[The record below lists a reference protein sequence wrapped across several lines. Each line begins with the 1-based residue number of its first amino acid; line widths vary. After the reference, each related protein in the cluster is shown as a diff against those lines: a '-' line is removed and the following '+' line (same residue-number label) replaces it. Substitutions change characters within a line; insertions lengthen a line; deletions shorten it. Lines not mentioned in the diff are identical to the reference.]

1 MSQPDK
7 RGPGRAKVLSHE
19 ERRGRILEAAGQLFV
34 DEGYASTNMERIAQ
48 SSGMSKKTL
57 YQMFESKE
65 ALFAALVCDVEVSEP
80 GDSAQ
85 ADTGQTPEQ
94 LLTEAL
100 IRIAAWVLAPRQI
113 ELTRLV
119 ISESRNAPDLAS
131 RFRKQGI
138 ETGRQ
143 ILLAHLRAIRDSNRL
158 KIENLDQV
166 ASILFGAAIGDLQL
180 RALTGEDIDAER
192 QESLMREKLSTVV
205 NIVLSG
211 MKTFDL

>member
-1 MSQPDK
+1 MSQLDK
-7 RGPGRAKVLSHE
+7 RGPGRAKVISHE

-80 GDSAQ
+80 IEPVQTDAS
-85 ADTGQTPEQ
+85 QTPEH

-100 IRIAAWVLAPRQI
+100 IRITAWVLAPRQI
-113 ELTRLV
+113 GLTRLV
-119 ISESRNAPDLAS
+119 IAESRNAPELAS

-143 ILLAHLRAIRDSNRL
+143 ILLAHLRVIRDLHRV
-158 KIENLDQV
+158 KRENLDQA
-166 ASILFGAAIGDLQL
+166 ASILFGAAVGDLQL

-192 QESLMREKLSTVV
+192 QDSVMRERLSSVV
-205 NIVLSG
+205 NLVLS
-211 MKTFDL
+211 DLKKFAP

>member
-19 ERRGRILEAAGQLFV
+19 ERRGRILEAAGLLFV

-80 GDSAQ
+80 SDSTQ
-85 ADTGQTPEQ
+85 TDVGQTPEQ

-119 ISESRNAPDLAS
+119 ISESRNAPDLAT

-205 NIVLSG
+205 NIVLSD
-211 MKTFDL
+211 MKTFAL

>member
-1 MSQPDK
+1 MSQLDK
-7 RGPGRAKVLSHE
+7 RGPGRAKVISHE

-80 GDSAQ
+80 IEPVQTDAS
-85 ADTGQTPEQ
+85 QTPEH

-100 IRIAAWVLAPRQI
+100 IRITAWVLAPRQI
-113 ELTRLV
+113 GLTRLV
-119 ISESRNAPDLAS
+119 IAESRNAPELAS

-143 ILLAHLRAIRDSNRL
+143 ILLAHLRVIRDLHRL
-158 KIENLDQV
+158 KRENLDQA
-166 ASILFGAAIGDLQL
+166 ASILFGAAVGDLQL

-192 QESLMREKLSTVV
+192 QDSAMRERLSSVV
-205 NIVLSG
+205 NLVLS
-211 MKTFDL
+211 DLKKFAP

>member
-19 ERRGRILEAAGQLFV
+19 ERRGRILEAAGLLFV

-80 GDSAQ
+80 SDSTQ
-85 ADTGQTPEQ
+85 TDIGQTPEQ

-119 ISESRNAPDLAS
+119 ISESRNAPDLAT

-205 NIVLSG
+205 NIVLSD
-211 MKTFDL
+211 MKTFAL